1 MRKPYTEQE
10 WIVRG
15 RELLS
20 SKSIQS
26 ADGCILW
33 NGYVHKTC
41 GYGVQKF
48 MGMPRDV
55 RRVALICAGMQ
66 HKKGVVIPSCGNRL
80 CINPEHLSLV
90 NRQVWREKRFP
101 TVFPIGAGEKNGRAR
116 LNESLV
122 RKMRKDRDVG
132 KKVSELSEEYGVS
145 ESTVREILSKNLW
158 KHC

>member
-1 MRKPYTEQE
+1 
-10 WIVRG
+10 
-15 RELLS
+15 
-20 SKSIQS
+20 
-26 ADGCILW
+26 
-33 NGYVHKTC
+33 
-41 GYGVQKF
+41 
-48 MGMPRDV
+48 
-55 RRVALICAGMQ
+55 
-66 HKKGVVIPSCGNRL
+66 
-80 CINPEHLSLV
+80 
-90 NRQVWREKRFP
+90 VWREKRFP